1 MTAVLRFLFV
11 IPFGFV
17 AACMTAAFAMLWPFL
32 TIPAGMGAS
41 DPIFLFHTVIAFLAQ
56 SAQIGSVILLP
67 WALFMVASELFGLS
81 SILLHLAAGLI
92 GAGAILVTAYGDNLP
107 NASVQTAIVVAALSF
122 TLIYWIVAGRS
133 AGRWRRGSGRTTPAA
148 EPTIK
153 G

>member
-32 TIPAGMGAS
+32 NVPAGMGAS
-41 DPIFLFHTVIAFLAQ
+41 DPIFLFQTVIAFLAQ
-56 SAQIGSVILLP
+56 SAQIGS
-67 WALFMVASELFGLS
+67 
-81 SILLHLAAGLI
+81 AAGLI

-107 NASVQTAIVVAALSF
+107 HASVQTAIVVAALSF
-122 TLIYWIVAGRS
+122 TLTYWIVAGRS
-133 AGRWRRGSGRTTPAA
+133 AGRWRRSSSRTTPAA